1 MTSDLLG
8 FLPALLPVALSPGA
22 SFTLVM
28 NSALAGGRK
37 GLYRTLTGTAM
48 GIYTHALLIGLGITA
63 VIASAPLLSGAL
75 HIAGTLY
82 LLWLG
87 IQLIRSGLRARQ
99 TASEKPVA
107 SVTVKEAWLANVL
120 NPKAVMFYLTVVSP
134 FAGRHG
140 GLSSCLLL
148 ASVHILVMSVWLL
161 AVSHTLIFS
170 ARNVDPV
177 RLKKY
182 VNIAGGLVLIVISVR
197 GLIS

>member
-1 MTSDLLG
+1 MNIDLLG

-37 GLYRTLTGTAM
+37 GLYRTLTGTAI

-63 VIASAPLLSGAL
+63 VIASAPLLSVAL
-75 HIAGTLY
+75 QIAGTLY

-87 IQLIRSGLRARQ
+87 IQLICSALRASQ

-107 SVTVKEAWLANVL
+107 SVTVKEAWLANLL

-140 GLSSCLLL
+140 GLSSFLLL
-148 ASVHILVMSVWLL
+148 ASVHIVVMSVWLL

-170 ARNVDPV
+170 ARKADPA

-182 VNIAGGLVLIVISVR
+182 VNIAGGLVLIFISVK
-197 GLIS
+197 GLMR